1 MARRQLKQQKKP
13 LIVICSEGGKKSS
26 EYYYFR
32 NYTNRNLRIQFSTGN
47 STDPLGMLEDLL
59 KYIHNEDIASE
70 DNCRIFLLLDTDLS
84 KKRINEIKEIKQ
96 KCIDNNIEI
105 ITSAPTF
112 EIWYVMHY
120 RNNRLRFNT
129 SKEVK
134 KELQSLNGTYTES
147 MNMYKI
153 IKNSTDNARNTA
165 KFFEQQTLKNKEDL
179 LSSNPHTSIYKILDV
194 LMNLITKMVTIS
206 SIYVTIGVQ
215 AIKLAYNKKRII

>member
-194 LMNLITKMVTIS
+194 IDEFN
-206 SIYVTIGVQ
+206 
-215 AIKLAYNKKRII
+215 N

>member
-1 MARRQLKQQKKP
+1 MARRQLRQNKKKP

-32 NYTNRNLRIQFSTGN
+32 NHTNRNLRIQFSTGN
-47 STDPLGMLEDLL
+47 STDPEGMLEDLL
-59 KYIHNEDIASE
+59 KYIHNEDIVSE
-70 DNCRIFLLLDTDLS
+70 DNYRIFLVLDTDLD
-84 KKRINEIKEIKQ
+84 KKRISEIKKIEQ

-120 RNNRLRFNT
+120 RSNRLMFQT

-147 MNMYKI
+147 MDMYKVIKEKTINARETAEGIDEQI
-153 IKNSTDNARNTA
+153 IKNN
-165 KFFEQQTLKNKEDL
+165 EDL
-179 LSSNPHTSIYKILDV
+179 LSSNPHTGIYKILDV
-194 LMNLITKMVTIS
+194 IDEFNNL
-206 SIYVTIGVQ
+206 
-215 AIKLAYNKKRII
+215 NN

>member
-1 MARRQLKQQKKP
+1 MARRQLKHQKKP

-70 DNCRIFLLLDTDLS
+70 DNCRIFLVLDTDLS
-84 KKRINEIKEIKQ
+84 EKRINEIKEIKQ

-153 IKNSTDNARNTA
+153 IKNSSDNAKNTA

-194 LMNLITKMVTIS
+194 IDEFN
-206 SIYVTIGVQ
+206 
-215 AIKLAYNKKRII
+215 N